1 MAKQEAEDKE
11 GSNKQKLAERK
22 REVFKKAR
30 GLAKPFAPNR
40 KKVLLITSAILV
52 STVIIF
58 LSVFALLIYRFH
70 SDSDLVYRVARI
82 IPYPAARINDQFVT
96 YGEYLFELRPLKH
109 FYEKSGASMEG
120 GDQYLRN
127 RSSSIDFSTP
137 EGQEQLIGLQKAAL
151 EEANKSVMVRQLAE
165 EHNITVTE
173 AELEAAIAQEIEK
186 NGGEKKFTEAINFV
200 YGWSLEDFRDKLEVQ
215 LLQQK
220 LAPLLSDEQR
230 AIAEDVLARARKGED
245 FSKLARQFSEDPG
258 SKDIGGDLGLRGKGF
273 FVPAFEEAA
282 TKLEPGEISGII
294 ETEFGFH
301 IIKGIEKEGEEFKV
315 AHILIQYQS
324 MDAVVQEK
332 LSNSDV
338 KRYIEL

>member
-82 IPYPAARINDQFVT
+82 IPYPAARINNQLVT
-96 YGEYLFELRPLKH
+96 YGDYLFELRPLKH
-109 FYEKSGASMEG
+109 FYERPGALVDSQAEAT
-120 GDQYLRN
+120 Q
-127 RSSSIDFSTP
+127 SVDFSSP
-137 EGQEQLIGLQKAAL
+137 EGQEQLKGLQKAAL